1 MPSFLK
7 KSKKWN
13 WGAFLLNG
21 IWGLGNE
28 TYIALLSFAP
38 YLGYS
43 LIWGGI
49 SGENFIVLFSF
60 IAGFVMPFI
69 LGAKGNE
76 WAWRN
81 KRWESVEHF
90 QRVQQ
95 KWTEWGIRV
104 VLALVAFGIVLAVAA
119 GIAGY

>member
-1 MPSFLK
+1 ML
-7 KSKKWN
+7 
-13 WGAFLLNG
+13 
-21 IWGLGNE
+21 
-28 TYIALLSFAP
+28 
-38 YLGYS
+38 
-43 LIWGGI
+43 
-49 SGENFIVLFSF
+49 
-60 IAGFVMPFI
+60 FI